1 MFNETPVSYSREIL
15 TGTTTTK
22 EITIEL
28 PTFTKVIDGTI
39 EHYYCL
45 ESESHI
51 TSFSKY
57 KTTNSYFITKFS
69 SQYEALRE
77 GFQFIDKKEFFD
89 NYQDLVDTLYDDMER
104 FKLDLEEVTDEEE
117 EEGYE
122 YNPETETMN

>member
-1 MFNETPVSYSREIL
+1 MKIT
-15 TGTTTTK
+15 TTTTK
-22 EITIEL
+22 EISIEF
-28 PTFTKVIDGTI
+28 PAFTKYIDDTI
-39 EHYYCL
+39 EHYYCI
-45 ESESHI
+45 ESEKHI

-57 KTTNSYFITKFS
+57 KFTNSYFITKFS

-77 GFQFIDKKEFFD
+77 GFVFIDKKEYLD

-104 FKLDLEEVTDEEE
+104 LKLDLEEVTEKEE

>member
-1 MFNETPVSYSREIL
+1 MKI
-15 TGTTTTK
+15 TTFTTK

-28 PTFTKVIDGTI
+28 PAFTKVIDGTI

-57 KTTNSYFITKFS
+57 INTQSYSISKSNSRYS
-69 SQYEALRE
+69 ALRE
-77 GFQFIDKKEFFD
+77 GFIFIDKKEFFD
-89 NYQDLVDTLYDDMER
+89 NYQDLVDTIYDDMER

-117 EEGYE
+117 EQGYE
-122 YNPETETMN
+122 YNPETETIN